1 MSDASLLTA
10 VDWADRPG
18 SRVQQDDATREA
30 SVALV
35 KEADEQ
41 GQLDRGDAR
50 ARMHFMCV
58 EFLNHEAEILDENRM
73 EDWLELV
80 DKEIEYIIP
89 MRITR
94 ERTAGLGFSD
104 EGAFLDADWEM
115 LKVRVARLAT
125 EYAWAEDPPSRTRR
139 LVTNVRVDP
148 AEDPSFINVRSN
160 FLLYRGRYD
169 FPEYNVLCGERL
181 DVLRVRDNGLALY
194 KRVVRLDQTTLSIDN
209 LALFL

>member
-1 MSDASLLTA
+1 M
-10 VDWADRPG
+10 
-18 SRVQQDDATREA
+18 
-30 SVALV
+30 ALV
-35 KEADEQ
+35 EEADQQ
-41 GQLDRGDAR
+41 GELDRRDAR

-58 EFLNHEAEILDENRM
+58 EFLHHEAEILDENRM

-80 DKEIEYIIP
+80 DEEIQYSIP

-94 ERTAGLGFSD
+94 ERTAGLGFSE
-104 EGAFLDADWEM
+104 EGAFLEADWEM

-169 FPEYNVLCGERL
+169 FPEYSVLCGERL
-181 DVLRVRDNGLALY
+181 DVLRVRENGLALY